1 MLAQLLEF
9 ALGLVL
15 SKYAD
20 SPNRATIGKSLEYA
34 EVAQHRALF
43 RDRNSI
49 LNIGM
54 PLIFWNILP
63 RNLKRKS
70 YPQIIHSP
78 QYSADML
85 DHLPSSRPPQKF
97 PEDASFRI
105 TVSRA

>member
-34 EVAQHRALF
+34 EVAQHRGLL
-43 RDRNSI
+43 RNRNSI
-49 LNIGM
+49 LNMWM

-70 YPQIIHSP
+70 YRQIIHSP
-78 QYSADML
+78 QYSAYML
-85 DHLPSSRPPQKF
+85 DHLPPSRRTQKF
-97 PEDASFRI
+97 PEVASFRI
-105 TVSRA
+105 AVSRA